1 MQLIHIIFYFLNERA
16 LQILHGIS
24 RFLKIHFQFLYRNKK
39 RGLFTSFTFFSG
51 IGKHHELHLRVKA
64 HAIGREH

>member
-1 MQLIHIIFYFLNERA
+1 M
-16 LQILHGIS
+16 QILHGIP
-24 RFLKIHFQFLYRNKK
+24 RFLKIHFQFLYIHKK
-39 RGLFTSFTFFSG
+39 RGLLTSSTFFSG